1 MDTIIRNGIIADG
14 TGAPLYTA
22 DIAIKGDK
30 IIEIGAI
37 VGQADQEIDATG
49 KIVSPGFIDPH
60 THFDAQLL
68 WDGAAKPAIAHGVT
82 TIVPGNCSL
91 SLAPLKAEHR
101 MKLVGMFN
109 QIEEMPHKAFSEGVT
124 WDWETFDEYITR
136 IRRDLSINVAPLVG
150 HSLLRLWVM
159 NDAAMERA
167 ATPEEMADMAS
178 LLADCINAGA
188 VGLSTSFV
196 DMDERLQPVP
206 SRYAC
211 TTELDTLCQVLADNN
226 KLLQVVHE
234 FFDTDLTL
242 ARVDQ
247 LAELSL
253 KFGITTTLSPLFLN
267 PDNRSGVAAV
277 MQRVDEQMQRG
288 AKVWPQ
294 VQTRPI
300 DISFSFAVPSLLFI
314 RLPTWYALMRFSD
327 PQDIKAAF
335 MNPEQRAALVQ
346 EASSM
351 MPLWSALVLR
361 RVNSQENAPLIGK
374 TLAEVAQLRGT
385 NALEV
390 MIDLSLEENLD
401 AHFLAADMGHNDDQG
416 VGDLLNQSNVMIG
429 ASDGGAHILS
439 FSTYG
444 DTGYLFSKFVR
455 DCAALTIEKAVQKLT
470 SEPAAIWGIADRGQI
485 KPGFVADI
493 TIFDA
498 EKIARGEEYY
508 TQDVPG
514 EGYRYVRDAKGVS
527 QVLISG
533 AVAYDEY
540 GGYSEARTGK
550 IVYGT
555 GADYSI
561 ISATSNGVDVEQ
573 RLALYC
579 CPDRIGN
586 PNNLGISG
594 TISRHPLTAARHLVE

>member
-1 MDTIIRNGIIADG
+1 MDTIIRNGMIADG
-14 TGAPLYTA
+14 TGKPLFTA
-22 DIAIKGDK
+22 DIG
-30 IIEIGAI
+30 IINDRIVEIGAI
-37 VGQADQEIDATG
+37 TGQANHEIDASG

-68 WDGAAKPAIAHGVT
+68 WDGAAKPAIEHGIT

-124 WDWETFDEYITR
+124 WDWETFEEYIER
-136 IRRDLSINVAPLVG
+136 IQRDLSINVAPLVG

-159 NDAAMERA
+159 SDAAMSRA
-167 ATPEEMADMAS
+167 ATPEEISDMAD
-178 LLADCINAGA
+178 LLSRCIAAGA

-211 TTELDTLCQVLADNN
+211 TTELDGLCKVLSETG

-234 FFDTDLTL
+234 FYDTDLTL
-242 ARVDQ
+242 ARIDQ

-253 KFGITTTLSPLFLN
+253 KFDITTTLSPLFLN
-267 PDNRSGVAAV
+267 ADNQEGVQAI
-277 MQRVDEQMQRG
+277 MKRVDAQMQRG
-288 AKVWPQ
+288 ARVWPQ

-314 RLPTWYALMRFSD
+314 RLPSWYALMRFSD
-327 PQDIKAAF
+327 HDGIRAAF
-335 MNPEQRAALVQ
+335 EDSAKRAALVQ
-346 EASSM
+346 EASAM
-351 MPLWSALVLR
+351 MPLWSVLTLR
-361 RVNSQENAPLIGK
+361 RVNTEKNAHLVGQ
-374 TLAEVAQLRGT
+374 TLAAIASERDSNPLD
-385 NALEV
+385 V
-390 MIDLSLEENLD
+390 MIDLSIEEDLD
-401 AHFLAADMGHNDDQG
+401 AHFLAASMGHNDDLA
-416 VGDLLNQSNVMIG
+416 VADLLKQPNVMIG

-455 DCAALTIEKAVQKLT
+455 DCAAMSVELAVQKIT
-470 SEPAAIWGIADRGQI
+470 SEPAEIWGIAERGQL
-485 KPGFVADI
+485 KPGFIADI

-498 EKIARGEEYY
+498 ATIARGEEYY
-508 TQDVPG
+508 VQDVPG
-514 EGYRYVRDAKGVS
+514 EGFRYVRDAQGVS

-533 AVAYDEY
+533 AVAYDQTY
-540 GGYSEARTGK
+540 GYSEARTGK
-550 IVYGT
+550 IV
-555 GADYSI
+555 
-561 ISATSNGVDVEQ
+561 
-573 RLALYC
+573 
-579 CPDRIGN
+579 
-586 PNNLGISG
+586 
-594 TISRHPLTAARHLVE
+594 